1 MTTIKEVAAAAGVQP
16 ATVSYVMNGT
26 GAVSQVTRERILAIA
41 AQLNYAPSHLARSL
55 QRRASRTLGLVLPME
70 RSGEYGSLLL
80 EGIADGAATRG
91 YDLLLASHSDGGET
105 ATYAAL
111 WRSRRVDGLM
121 ILDVHHEDERVSVA
135 RDLGIPYVCV
145 GRPGDDSPCV
155 AIDVEAATMEALA
168 HLIVLGHER
177 IGLITPPLELAV
189 AGEQDTGYRT
199 ALAEAGIPWL
209 DQFVVEGG
217 TTEVDGQSA
226 AAELLSLPELPTA
239 ILAGSAALAFGTMR
253 AVYEAGLTVGADLA
267 LIAWDDPPSAA
278 FMVPPLTTVRQ
289 PVYQLGRAGAE
300 LLAEIIEGHEQPR
313 EVILQAQLIVRQSCG
328 EVLRHR

>member
-26 GAVSQVTRERILAIA
+26 GAVSQVTRDRVLAIA

-55 QRRASRTLGLVLPME
+55 QRRASHTLGLVFSME
-70 RSGEYGSLLL
+70 RHGDYDSLLL

-91 YDLLLASHSDGGET
+91 YDLLLASHEDGGEI
-105 ATYAAL
+105 ATYANL
-111 WRSRRVDGLM
+111 WRSRRVDGL
-121 ILDVHHEDERVSVA
+121 IVLDVHQDDERIIAA

-177 IGLITPPLELAV
+177 IGLITPPLELAI

-199 ALAEAGIPWL
+199 ALAEAGIAWV

-217 TTEVDGQSA
+217 ISAVDGQSA
-226 AAELLSLPELPTA
+226 AAELFSLPERPTA
-239 ILAGSAALAFGTMR
+239 ILAGSTALAFGTMR
-253 AVYEAGLTVGADLA
+253 AAYDARLSVGTDVA
-267 LIAWDDPPSAA
+267 LISWDDPPSAA
-278 FMVPPLTTVRQ
+278 FMVPPLTAVRR

-300 LLAEIIEGHEQPR
+300 LLVGIIEGLDQPR